1 MRGKNEYSR
10 EVLCHVRKVKFLLP
24 QTQKINISEHAK
36 PKNMMEMTYFRR

>member
-24 QTQKINISEHAK
+24 DTQKISNISEHAQQWK
-36 PKNMMEMTYFRR
+36 LLTSDANP